1 MLNVGCGG
9 AIVNVGSFN
18 SFLGFASGSAYVASK
33 HGLVVLTSSISAELA
48 PLGIRVNLVCPGMII
63 TPMHQRACERLDDVL
78 HDKAPTE
85 SVYLRRAGQP
95 EEIAKTIL
103 FLCFKEACY
112 ITGTTLAPDGGFT
125 LTA

>member
-1 MLNVGCGG
+1 
-9 AIVNVGSFN
+9 
-18 SFLGFASGSAYVASK
+18 
-33 HGLVVLTSSISAELA
+33 
-48 PLGIRVNLVCPGMII
+48 MII

-103 FLCFKEACY
+103 FLCSKEACY
-112 ITGTTLAPDGGFT
+112 ITGTTLAPDGGLT